1 MELSSSKVEKIL
13 VFWEM
18 RFSIPKIKNVLILIF
33 SQKKA
38 FIILQEME
46 PFLKNSYISGGNIA
60 RSKTKRNQLRKNIL
74 YFRKWNFLA
83 PSLRKLLIYQDE
95 NLKSQA

>member
-18 RFSIPKIKNVLILIF
+18 KFSIPKIKNVLILIF

-46 PFLKNSYISGGNIA
+46 PFFKKFLYI
-60 RSKTKRNQLRKNIL
+60 RR
-74 YFRKWNFLA
+74 
-83 PSLRKLLIYQDE
+83 
-95 NLKSQA
+95 